1 MAQTFAKGDDAVLY
15 FDDAVLYIL
24 GMASYAFLF
33 IRNSFIL

>member
-15 FDDAVLYIL
+15 FL
-24 GMASYAFLF
+24 GMTSYAFLF